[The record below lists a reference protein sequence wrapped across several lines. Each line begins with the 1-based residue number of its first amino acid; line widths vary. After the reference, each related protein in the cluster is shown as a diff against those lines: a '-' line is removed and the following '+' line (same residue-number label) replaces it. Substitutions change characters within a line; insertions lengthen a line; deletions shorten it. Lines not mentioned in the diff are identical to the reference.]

1 MEFDRLKKII
11 VKDILGS
18 ASGEERRLLDEWRNQ
33 SEEHQRLYEK
43 LVSGSFL
50 EKAVSDNNKALRRRE
65 WKRLEARIVRRRGRS
80 VRLIRFRVVAAVCI
94 LALGIGAVGLWS
106 NSRQDRGGSPLAGS
120 IRVGSPKAI
129 VELAGGQQFLFNKD
143 TTLRLEA
150 QGIQLVSSRDTLD
163 IIQPVIAGERGEEY
177 NVVRIPHGGEYITRL
192 PDGSVV
198 HLNAGSELKVPVYF
212 GTESREVWLRGEGFF
227 EVVHRENLIFTV
239 HTDKADISVLGT
251 EFDVRA
257 YTDEKEVVTTL
268 VQGAGGVSSGRTSE
282 TKPRKA
288 TGINAR
294 IAGKGDVRV
303 AEVDIY
309 PFIAWKNGRMVFENE
324 RLEKIMAELQ
334 RWYDFEL
341 FYADPDVKEMHFTID
356 ILKYEEISKVLNL
369 MERMNKVKF
378 TQKGRTVV
386 VNSY

>member
-268 VQGAGGVSSGRTSE
+268 VQGAVGVSSGRTYDRW
-282 TKPRKA
+282 KP
-288 TGINAR
+288 GEQAR

>member
-33 SEEHQRLYEK
+33 SEEHRRLYEK

-65 WKRLEARIVRRRGRS
+65 WKRLEARIVRQRGRS
-80 VRLIRFRVVAAVCI
+80 VRLIRFRVAAAVCI

-106 NSRQDRGGSPLAGS
+106 NSRQDRSGSPLAGS
-120 IRVGSPKAI
+120 IQIGSPKAI
-129 VELAGGQQFLFNKD
+129 VELAVGKQFLFNKD

-198 HLNAGSELKVPVYF
+198 HLNAGSELKVPVHF

-257 YTDEKEVVTTL
+257 YTDEKEVMTTL
-268 VQGAGGVSSGRTSE
+268 VQGVVGVSSGGTYDRL
-282 TKPRKA
+282 KP
-288 TGINAR
+288 GEQAR

-369 MERMNKVKF
+369 MERVNKVKF

>member
-120 IRVGSPKAI
+120 IRMGSPKAI

-268 VQGAGGVSSGRTSE
+268 VQGAVGGSSGRTYDRL
-282 TKPRKA
+282 KP
-288 TGINAR
+288 GEQAR

>member
-80 VRLIRFRVVAAVCI
+80 VRLIRFRVAAAVCI

-106 NSRQDRGGSPLAGS
+106 NSRQDRSGSPLAGS

-268 VQGAGGVSSGRTSE
+268 VQGAVGVSSGRTYDRL
-282 TKPRKA
+282 KP
-288 TGINAR
+288 GEQAR

>member
-80 VRLIRFRVVAAVCI
+80 VRLIRFRVAAAVCI

-106 NSRQDRGGSPLAGS
+106 NSRQDRSGSPLAGS

-198 HLNAGSELKVPVYF
+198 HLNAGSELKVPVHF

-268 VQGAGGVSSGRTSE
+268 VQGAVGVSSGRTYDRL
-282 TKPRKA
+282 KP
-288 TGINAR
+288 GEQAR

-378 TQKGRTVV
+378 TLKGRTVV

>member
-33 SEEHQRLYEK
+33 SEEHRRLYEK

-268 VQGAGGVSSGRTSE
+268 VQGAVGVSSGRTYDRL
-282 TKPRKA
+282 KP
-288 TGINAR
+288 GEQAR

-369 MERMNKVKF
+369 MERVNKVKF

>member
-120 IRVGSPKAI
+120 IRMGSPKAI

-268 VQGAGGVSSGRTSE
+268 VQGAVGVISGRTYDRL
-282 TKPRKA
+282 KP
-288 TGINAR
+288 GEQAR
-294 IAGKGDVRV
+294 IAGKGDIRV

-341 FYADPDVKEMHFTID
+341 FYADPDVKEMHFKID

>member
-1 MEFDRLKKII
+1 M
-11 VKDILGS
+11 
-18 ASGEERRLLDEWRNQ
+18 
-33 SEEHQRLYEK
+33 
-43 LVSGSFL
+43 

-198 HLNAGSELKVPVYF
+198 HLNAGSELKVPVHF

-268 VQGAGGVSSGRTSE
+268 VQGAVGVSSGRTYDRL
-282 TKPRKA
+282 KP
-288 TGINAR
+288 GEQAR

>member
-106 NSRQDRGGSPLAGS
+106 NSRQDRSGSPLAGS
-120 IRVGSPKAI
+120 IQIGSPKAI

-198 HLNAGSELKVPVYF
+198 HLNAGSELKVPVHF

-257 YTDEKEVVTTL
+257 YTDEKEVMTTL
-268 VQGAGGVSSGRTSE
+268 VQGVVGVSSGGTYDRL
-282 TKPRKA
+282 KP
-288 TGINAR
+288 GEQAR

>member
-120 IRVGSPKAI
+120 IRMGSPKAI

-177 NVVRIPHGGEYITRL
+177 NVVRIPHGGEYLTRL

-268 VQGAGGVSSGRTSE
+268 VQGAVGVSSGRTYDRL
-282 TKPRKA
+282 KP
-288 TGINAR
+288 GEQAR

-369 MERMNKVKF
+369 MERVNKVKF

>member
-268 VQGAGGVSSGRTSE
+268 VQGAVGVSSGRTYDRL
-282 TKPRKA
+282 KP
-288 TGINAR
+288 GEQAR

-369 MERMNKVKF
+369 MERVNKVKF

>member
-268 VQGAGGVSSGRTSE
+268 VQGVVGVSSGGTYDRL
-282 TKPRKA
+282 KP
-288 TGINAR
+288 GEQAR

>member
-120 IRVGSPKAI
+120 IRMGSPKAI

-268 VQGAGGVSSGRTSE
+268 VQGAVGVSSGRTYDRLKSGE
-282 TKPRKA
+282 Q
-288 TGINAR
+288 AR

-324 RLEKIMAELQ
+324 RLEKIMGELQ

>member
-65 WKRLEARIVRRRGRS
+65 WKRLEARIVRQRGRS
-80 VRLIRFRVVAAVCI
+80 VRLIRFRVAAAVCI

-106 NSRQDRGGSPLAGS
+106 NSRQDRSGSPLAGS
-120 IRVGSPKAI
+120 IQIGSPKAI

-198 HLNAGSELKVPVYF
+198 HLNAGSELKVPVHF

-257 YTDEKEVVTTL
+257 YTDEKEVMTTL
-268 VQGAGGVSSGRTSE
+268 VQGVVGVSSGGTYDRL
-282 TKPRKA
+282 KP
-288 TGINAR
+288 GEQAR

-369 MERMNKVKF
+369 MERVNKVKF

>member
-33 SEEHQRLYEK
+33 SEEHRRLYEK

-65 WKRLEARIVRRRGRS
+65 WKRLEARIVRQRGRS
-80 VRLIRFRVVAAVCI
+80 VRLIRFRVAAAVCI

-106 NSRQDRGGSPLAGS
+106 NSRQDRSGSPLAGS
-120 IRVGSPKAI
+120 IQIGSPKAI

-163 IIQPVIAGERGEEY
+163 IIQPVIAGERG
-177 NVVRIPHGGEYITRL
+177 GEYITRL

-198 HLNAGSELKVPVYF
+198 HLNAGSELKVPVHF

-257 YTDEKEVVTTL
+257 YTDEKEVMTTL
-268 VQGAGGVSSGRTSE
+268 VQGVVGVSSGGTYDRL
-282 TKPRKA
+282 KP
-288 TGINAR
+288 GEQAR

-369 MERMNKVKF
+369 MERVNKVKF

>member
-80 VRLIRFRVVAAVCI
+80 VRLIRFRVAAAVCI

-106 NSRQDRGGSPLAGS
+106 NSRQDRSGAPLAGS

-198 HLNAGSELKVPVYF
+198 HLNAGSELKVPVHF

-268 VQGAGGVSSGRTSE
+268 VQGAVGVSSGRTYDRL
-282 TKPRKA
+282 KP
-288 TGINAR
+288 GEQAR

>member
-33 SEEHQRLYEK
+33 SEEHRRLYEK

-65 WKRLEARIVRRRGRS
+65 WKRLEARIVRQRGRS
-80 VRLIRFRVVAAVCI
+80 VRLIRFRVAAAVCI

-120 IRVGSPKAI
+120 IRMGSPKAI

-198 HLNAGSELKVPVYF
+198 HLNAGSELKVPVHF

-257 YTDEKEVVTTL
+257 YTDEKEVMTTL
-268 VQGAGGVSSGRTSE
+268 VQGVVGVSSGGTYDRL
-282 TKPRKA
+282 KP
-288 TGINAR
+288 GEQAR

-369 MERMNKVKF
+369 MERVNKVKF

>member
-65 WKRLEARIVRRRGRS
+65 WKRLEARIVRQRGRS

-129 VELAGGQQFLFNKD
+129 VELARGQQFLFNKD

-198 HLNAGSELKVPVYF
+198 HLNAGSELKVPVHF

-257 YTDEKEVVTTL
+257 YTDEKEVMTTL
-268 VQGAGGVSSGRTSE
+268 VQGVVGVSSGGTYDRL
-282 TKPRKA
+282 KP
-288 TGINAR
+288 GEQAR

>member
-33 SEEHQRLYEK
+33 SEEHRRLYEK

-80 VRLIRFRVVAAVCI
+80 VRLIRFRVAAAVCI

-106 NSRQDRGGSPLAGS
+106 NSRQDRSGSPFAGS
-120 IRVGSPKAI
+120 IQIGSPKAI

-257 YTDEKEVVTTL
+257 YTDEKEVMTTL
-268 VQGAGGVSSGRTSE
+268 VQGVVGVSSGGTYDRL
-282 TKPRKA
+282 KP
-288 TGINAR
+288 GEQAR

-369 MERMNKVKF
+369 MERVNKVKF

>member
-80 VRLIRFRVVAAVCI
+80 VRLIRFRVAAAVCI

-268 VQGAGGVSSGRTSE
+268 VQGAVGVSSGRTYDRL
-282 TKPRKA
+282 KP
-288 TGINAR
+288 GEQAR

>member
-106 NSRQDRGGSPLAGS
+106 NSRQDRSGSPLAGS
-120 IRVGSPKAI
+120 IQIGSPKAI

-198 HLNAGSELKVPVYF
+198 HLNAGSELKVPVHF

-268 VQGAGGVSSGRTSE
+268 VQGAVGVSSGRTYDRL
-282 TKPRKA
+282 KP
-288 TGINAR
+288 GEQAR

-369 MERMNKVKF
+369 MERVNKVKF

>member
-120 IRVGSPKAI
+120 IRMGSPKAI

-268 VQGAGGVSSGRTSE
+268 VQGAVGVSSGRTYDRL
-282 TKPRKA
+282 KP
-288 TGINAR
+288 GEQAR
-294 IAGKGDVRV
+294 ITGKGDVRV

>member
-120 IRVGSPKAI
+120 IRMGSPKAI

-198 HLNAGSELKVPVYF
+198 HLNAGSELKVPVHF

-268 VQGAGGVSSGRTSE
+268 VQGAVGVISGRTYDRL
-282 TKPRKA
+282 KP
-288 TGINAR
+288 GEQAR
-294 IAGKGDVRV
+294 IAGKGDIRV

>member
-106 NSRQDRGGSPLAGS
+106 NSRQDRSGSPLAGS

-268 VQGAGGVSSGRTSE
+268 VQGAVGVSSGRTYDRL
-282 TKPRKA
+282 KP
-288 TGINAR
+288 GEQAR

>member
-120 IRVGSPKAI
+120 IRMGSPKAI

-163 IIQPVIAGERGEEY
+163 LIQPVRRRIQCGTDTPRRRIHHSSAG
-177 NVVRIPHGGEYITRL
+177 
-192 PDGSVV
+192 
-198 HLNAGSELKVPVYF
+198 
-212 GTESREVWLRGEGFF
+212 WLRRSSECRF
-227 EVVHRENLIFTV
+227 
-239 HTDKADISVLGT
+239 
-251 EFDVRA
+251 
-257 YTDEKEVVTTL
+257 
-268 VQGAGGVSSGRTSE
+268 GAESSGVFRNRE
-282 TKPRKA
+282 PGGMVERR
-288 TGINAR
+288 R
-294 IAGKGDVRV
+294 I
-303 AEVDIY
+303 
-309 PFIAWKNGRMVFENE
+309 F
-324 RLEKIMAELQ
+324 
-334 RWYDFEL
+334 
-341 FYADPDVKEMHFTID
+341 
-356 ILKYEEISKVLNL
+356 
-369 MERMNKVKF
+369 
-378 TQKGRTVV
+378 
-386 VNSY
+386 

>member
-33 SEEHQRLYEK
+33 SEEHRRLYEK

-106 NSRQDRGGSPLAGS
+106 NSRQDRSGSPLAGS
-120 IRVGSPKAI
+120 IQIGSPKAI
-129 VELAGGQQFLFNKD
+129 VEWAGGQQFLFNKD

-257 YTDEKEVVTTL
+257 YTDEKEVMTTL
-268 VQGAGGVSSGRTSE
+268 VQGVVGVSSGGTYDRL
-282 TKPRKA
+282 KP
-288 TGINAR
+288 GEQAR

-369 MERMNKVKF
+369 MERVNKVKF

>member
-80 VRLIRFRVVAAVCI
+80 VRLIRFRVAAAVCI

-106 NSRQDRGGSPLAGS
+106 NSRQDRSGSPLAGS
-120 IRVGSPKAI
+120 IQIGSPKAI

-268 VQGAGGVSSGRTSE
+268 VQGAVGVSSGRTYDRL
-282 TKPRKA
+282 KP
-288 TGINAR
+288 GEQAR

-369 MERMNKVKF
+369 MERVNKVKF

>member
-1 MEFDRLKKII
+1 MELDRLKKII

-268 VQGAGGVSSGRTSE
+268 VQEAVGVSSGRTYDRL
-282 TKPRKA
+282 KP
-288 TGINAR
+288 GEQAR

>member
-33 SEEHQRLYEK
+33 SEEHRRLYEK

-65 WKRLEARIVRRRGRS
+65 WKRLEARIVRQRGRS
-80 VRLIRFRVVAAVCI
+80 VRLIRFRVAAAVCI

-106 NSRQDRGGSPLAGS
+106 NSRQDRSGSPLAGS
-120 IRVGSPKAI
+120 IQIGSPKAI

-198 HLNAGSELKVPVYF
+198 HLNAGSELKVPVHF

-257 YTDEKEVVTTL
+257 YTDEKEVMTTL
-268 VQGAGGVSSGRTSE
+268 VQGVVGVSSGGTYDRL
-282 TKPRKA
+282 KP
-288 TGINAR
+288 GEQAR

-369 MERMNKVKF
+369 MARMNKVKF

>member
-268 VQGAGGVSSGRTSE
+268 VQGAVGVSSGRTYDRL
-282 TKPRKA
+282 KP
-288 TGINAR
+288 GEQAR
-294 IAGKGDVRV
+294 IAGKGDIRV

>member
-268 VQGAGGVSSGRTSE
+268 VQGAVGVSSGRTYDRL
-282 TKPRKA
+282 KP
-288 TGINAR
+288 GEQAR

-386 VNSY
+386 VKSY

>member
-65 WKRLEARIVRRRGRS
+65 WKRLEARIVRWRGRS

-268 VQGAGGVSSGRTSE
+268 VQGAVGVSSGRTYDRL
-282 TKPRKA
+282 KP
-288 TGINAR
+288 GEQAR

>member
-33 SEEHQRLYEK
+33 SEEHRRLYEK

-65 WKRLEARIVRRRGRS
+65 WKRLEARIVRQRGRS
-80 VRLIRFRVVAAVCI
+80 VRLIRFRVAAAVCI

-106 NSRQDRGGSPLAGS
+106 NSRQDRSGSPLAGS
-120 IRVGSPKAI
+120 IRIGSPKAI

-198 HLNAGSELKVPVYF
+198 HLNAGSELKVPVHF

-257 YTDEKEVVTTL
+257 YTDEKEVMTTL
-268 VQGAGGVSSGRTSE
+268 VQGVVGVSSGGTYDRL
-282 TKPRKA
+282 KP
-288 TGINAR
+288 GEQAR

-369 MERMNKVKF
+369 MERVNKVKF

>member
-268 VQGAGGVSSGRTSE
+268 VQGAVGVSSGRTYDRL
-282 TKPRKA
+282 KP
-288 TGINAR
+288 GEQAR

-324 RLEKIMAELQ
+324 

>member
-33 SEEHQRLYEK
+33 SEEHRRLYEK

-65 WKRLEARIVRRRGRS
+65 WKRLEARIVRQRGRS
-80 VRLIRFRVVAAVCI
+80 VRLIRFRVAAAVCI

-120 IRVGSPKAI
+120 IRMGSPKAI

-198 HLNAGSELKVPVYF
+198 HLNAGSELKVPVHF

-257 YTDEKEVVTTL
+257 YTDEKEVMTTL
-268 VQGAGGVSSGRTSE
+268 VQGVVGVSSGGTYDRL
-282 TKPRKA
+282 KP
-288 TGINAR
+288 GEQAR

>member
-80 VRLIRFRVVAAVCI
+80 VRLIRFRVAAAVCI

-106 NSRQDRGGSPLAGS
+106 NSRQDRSGSPLAGS
-120 IRVGSPKAI
+120 IQIGSPKAI

-257 YTDEKEVVTTL
+257 YTDEKEVMTTL
-268 VQGAGGVSSGRTSE
+268 VQGVVGVSSGGTYDRL
-282 TKPRKA
+282 KP
-288 TGINAR
+288 GEQAR

-369 MERMNKVKF
+369 MERVNKVKF